1 MDPEI
6 VKKVGDDPRL
16 YAVEAYL
23 TKKGHGSTEVKF
35 LKDKGV
41 KYFLE
46 CMIVCY
52 DIETGSNPEKGLNE
66 SMVAKNK

>member
-16 YAVEAYL
+16 YVIEAYL

-35 LKDKGV
+35 LK
-41 KYFLE
+41 
-46 CMIVCY
+46 
-52 DIETGSNPEKGLNE
+52 
-66 SMVAKNK
+66 